1 VNGPRIM
8 PKFWHDQATPPVS
21 VPMSKPNIMDSLT
34 DRTDQPDLYVAP
46 AYARRAV
53 AAEREQRLAILGG
66 LLVIVL
72 ILAAFALGIRRGGEV
87 LDPPV
92 VSVGGQP

>member
-1 VNGPRIM
+1 
-8 PKFWHDQATPPVS
+8 
-21 VPMSKPNIMDSLT
+21 MSKPNIMDSLT
-34 DRTDQPDLYVAP
+34 DRTDQPDLYVVP

-66 LLVIVL
+66 LMVIVL
-72 ILAAFALGIRRGGEV
+72 LLAVFALGIRRGGEV

-92 VSVGGQP
+92 DRVGGQP